1 MNKIYLGI
9 TLLTAITAPSCT
21 KQDQVKVDGNI
32 PPDYSGVPTII
43 VENYVNRLYIDLL
56 GREATNVERNLFTDS
71 LINNDLDTNTRKNL
85 IKTLQYSTKYR
96 EGDSSYMHAWHE
108 RIYNL
113 SKARFVDGA
122 DDGEFNRL
130 VGNLSFG
137 LKIARL
143 EGDSVRVFQSLD
155 AINNIRKVTLSKY
168 RLRTGIID
176 YSAMCAAMLNNSI
189 YDQINMNSFNFV
201 NASYDDV
208 LNRNPSGSELLEG
221 IEIIDKNAPTK
232 FFHSWASNKSEYC
245 YVLTKANEF
254 YEAQIR
260 WMYYILLRRD
270 AGTSEVAD
278 IYKTYRQSEQLQ
290 DVQLPI
296 CISDEYAQ
304 FR

>member
-1 MNKIYLGI
+1 MNKLYLGLS
-9 TLLTAITAPSCT
+9 LLAAIIAASCT

-85 IKTLQYSTKYR
+85 IKTLQYSTEYR

-122 DDGEFNRL
+122 DDGEFNRI
-130 VGNLSFG
+130 VGNLSFA
-137 LKIARL
+137 LKKARL

-155 AINNIRKVTLSKY
+155 AINKIRKVTLSKY
-168 RLRTGIID
+168 RLRTGVID
-176 YSAMCAAMLNNSI
+176 YSAMCAAMLDNNI

-221 IEIIDKNAPTK
+221 IEIIDKNVPTK
-232 FFHSWASNKSEYC
+232 LFNSWASNKTEYC
-245 YVLTKANEF
+245 SVLTKANEF

-304 FR
+304 FK